1 MSEPGRP
8 PSRGARLLRIG
19 LSLLALWGAGYGVLT
34 LAAPEPY
41 PRAWQLV
48 VGQLTVG
55 QAFAASL
62 GPHLGFSGWFVVAQG
77 VLQAVVIMMVLFPA
91 LLIAQERGR
100 QVRLIARPLARIQT
114 LSERFEQRFGRWG
127 IAALLAFLMF
137 PLWCAGSGP
146 MAVAGLLLDLR
157 TRTLV
162 FTVALGT
169 AISLSLW
176 TAAFDT
182 LDAVLKASGM
192 EQLPL
197 PVPVLVLV
205 LVVTLSALNKLARRL
220 WSR

>member
-1 MSEPGRP
+1 MTG

-19 LSLLALWGAGYGVLT
+19 LPLMAMWGAGYGALT
-34 LAAPEPY
+34 LWAPEPY

-62 GPHLGFSGWFVVAQG
+62 GPHLGFPGWFVVAQG
-77 VLQAVVIMMVLFPA
+77 VLQAVVLMMVLFPV

-100 QVRLIARPLARIQT
+100 QVRLIAKPLARIQG
-114 LSERFEQRFGRWG
+114 LSERFEARFGRWG

-146 MAVAGLLLDLR
+146 MAIAGLLLDLR

-162 FTVALGT
+162 STVALGT
-169 AISLSLW
+169 AISLTLW

-182 LDAVLKASGM
+182 LDSILKASGV

-197 PVPVLVLV
+197 PVPILVL
-205 LVVTLSALNKLARRL
+205 LVVVVFSLLRKLWRRL
-220 WSR
+220 HA